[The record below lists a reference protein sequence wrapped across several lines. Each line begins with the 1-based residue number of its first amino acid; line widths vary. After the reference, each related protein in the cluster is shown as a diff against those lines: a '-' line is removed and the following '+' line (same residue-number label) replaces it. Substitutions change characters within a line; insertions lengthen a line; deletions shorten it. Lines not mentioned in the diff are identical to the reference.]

1 MTQKPKIL
9 MIAPLPPPI
18 HGSAMM
24 TKYIKD
30 SDIINQ
36 NFKLDWVNLSTS
48 RRMDEIGKNPI
59 KKIGRFISSFF
70 QTWLKL
76 ISNRYS
82 ACYLAI
88 TCHGIGFLKDFPFI
102 MLCKLFGNKII
113 IHQHNKGMS
122 VDADKKLYK
131 PLLKYAYSKA
141 TVILLSWRLYPDIAK
156 IVSRTQVKICPNGIP
171 VANQYPKAEN
181 QVPRILFL
189 SNLIESKGVIT
200 LLDACKILKDSNID
214 FQCDFIGGETS
225 EIPKWRFIDEVIK
238 RNLEKNVTYLGCR
251 FGDEK
256 YRHLANCDIF
266 VFPTNYL
273 NECFPLVILEA
284 MQQKCAIVTTDVG
297 GIPDIIRNDKS
308 GIIVHVNDPSELAA
322 KIKYLITNPL
332 KRKELAETAFK
343 DFYLKYTIYNFEQE
357 IFAQIKSAIVQ

>member
-1 MTQKPKIL
+1 MQKPKIL
-9 MIAPLPPPI
+9 MIAPLPPPV

-24 TKYIKD
+24 TQYIKN
-30 SDIINQ
+30 SDIINE
-36 NFKLDWVNLSTS
+36 NFELDWINLSTS
-48 RRMDEIGKNPI
+48 RTMDEIGKNPL
-59 KKIGRFISSFF
+59 KKIGRFMSSFF
-70 QTWLKL
+70 QTGLKL

-102 MLCKLFGNKII
+102 MLCRLFGNKII

-122 VDADKKLYK
+122 ADVDKKLFR
-131 PLLKYAYSKA
+131 PLFKSAYSKA
-141 TVILLSWRLYPDIAK
+141 TVILLSWRLYPDIEK
-156 IVSRTQVKICPNGIP
+156 IVSRSQVKICPNGIP
-171 VANQYPKAEN
+171 VADQYPKTDN
-181 QVPRILFL
+181 PVPRLLFL
-189 SNLIESKGVIT
+189 SNLIESKGVMT
-200 LLDACKILKDSNID
+200 LLDACKILKESNID

-225 EIPKWRFIDEVIK
+225 EISKKQFIDEVNK
-238 RNLEKNVTYLGCR
+238 RNLGKNVTYLGCK
-251 FGDEK
+251 FGDDK

-266 VFPTNYL
+266 VFPTNYS

-297 GIPDIIRNDKS
+297 GIPDIIRNEES
-308 GIIVHVNDPSELAA
+308 GIIVPANDPKELAT

-343 DFYLKYTIYNFEQE
+343 DFYIKYTISNFEQQ
-357 IFAQIKSAIVQ
+357 IYAQLKSAIVQ